1 MITKAALL
9 EDLDRAGIDPHG
21 MLLCHFSMKKI
32 GPVENGA
39 DTVLD
44 ALMEY
49 MKNGLLIVPCH
60 TWSNVN
66 DENPVFDV
74 RETKP
79 CVGLL
84 PDLFRRRKG
93 VVRTLH
99 PTHSLCVYGPRA
111 QAFAEGQERFDTPC
125 APADKTEIFIR
136 YVPGIRPQS
145 SRPEFFFSRHI
156 FRGKF
161 LRQRPVIYFRHF
173 RIRIQFPYSF
183 FAAEDMGSAQVCI
196 HAVRPEWIF

>member
-84 PDLFRRRKG
+84 PDLFRGGRAWCGRCTPRIRCAFTGPGHRRLQKG
-93 VVRTLH
+93 R
-99 PTHSLCVYGPRA
+99 SGS
-111 QAFAEGQERFDTPC
+111 
-125 APADKTEIFIR
+125 
-136 YVPGIRPQS
+136 IRP
-145 SRPEFFFSRHI
+145 
-156 FRGKF
+156 
-161 LRQRPVIYFRHF
+161 
-173 RIRIQFPYSF
+173 
-183 FAAEDMGSAQVCI
+183 
-196 HAVRPEWIF
+196 VRPAPVTASCCGKTRR

>member
-93 VVRTLH
+93 VPFPVSWTVKMKKKQKETQDILSYHSQAAGCSDKARAKASGGRQPIEECGRTGL
-99 PTHSLCVYGPRA
+99 
-111 QAFAEGQERFDTPC
+111 
-125 APADKTEIFIR
+125 
-136 YVPGIRPQS
+136 
-145 SRPEFFFSRHI
+145 
-156 FRGKF
+156 
-161 LRQRPVIYFRHF
+161 
-173 RIRIQFPYSF
+173 
-183 FAAEDMGSAQVCI
+183 
-196 HAVRPEWIF
+196 

>member
-125 APADKTEIFIR
+125 APGSCYGEL
-136 YVPGIRPQS
+136 
-145 SRPEFFFSRHI
+145 
-156 FRGKF
+156 
-161 LRQRPVIYFRHF
+161 LRQNAQVMIGGGHVCLQHQRTLHRGDCKRARP
-173 RIRIQFPYSF
+173 PYSRASSAVCARSKR
-183 FAAEDMGSAQVCI
+183 AAAFR
-196 HAVRPEWIF
+196 AVPPPSKRQFGPLRQA

>member
-84 PDLFRRRKG
+84 PDLFRRREG

-99 PTHSLCVYGPRA
+99 PTHSLCVYGPGHRRL
-111 QAFAEGQERFDTPC
+111 QKGRS
-125 APADKTEIFIR
+125 
-136 YVPGIRPQS
+136 GSIRP
-145 SRPEFFFSRHI
+145 
-156 FRGKF
+156 
-161 LRQRPVIYFRHF
+161 
-173 RIRIQFPYSF
+173 
-183 FAAEDMGSAQVCI
+183 
-196 HAVRPEWIF
+196 VRPAPVTASCCGKMRR

>member
-125 APADKTEIFIR
+125 APGSPLTASPAWPSRTR
-136 YVPGIRPQS
+136 RT
-145 SRPEFFFSRHI
+145 SRPSWSR
-156 FRGKF
+156 
-161 LRQRPVIYFRHF
+161 
-173 RIRIQFPYSF
+173 
-183 FAAEDMGSAQVCI
+183 SASTGTMWTRAWRSICG
-196 HAVRPEWIF
+196 ACAG

>member
-9 EDLDRAGIDPHG
+9 EDLGRAGIDPHG

-60 TWSNVN
+60 TWSNVD

-84 PDLFRRRKG
+84 PDLFRRRDAAPHAFAVRLRAPGTG
-93 VVRTLH
+93 VCRRAGAVRYALCARLLLRRAAAAKCAGDDGGGHVCLQHQRTLH
-99 PTHSLCVYGPRA
+99 RGDRKRARPPYGRA
-111 QAFAEGQERFDTPC
+111 SSAVCARSKRAAAFRA
-125 APADKTEIFIR
+125 
-136 YVPGIRPQS
+136 VPPPSKRQFGP
-145 SRPEFFFSRHI
+145 
-156 FRGKF
+156 
-161 LRQRPVIYFRHF
+161 LRQ
-173 RIRIQFPYSF
+173 
-183 FAAEDMGSAQVCI
+183 A
-196 HAVRPEWIF
+196 

>member
-84 PDLFRRRKG
+84 PRAATCSCPD
-93 VVRTLH
+93 TASSSLH
-99 PTHSLCVYGPRA
+99 PVL
-111 QAFAEGQERFDTPC
+111 
-125 APADKTEIFIR
+125 
-136 YVPGIRPQS
+136 
-145 SRPEFFFSRHI
+145 
-156 FRGKF
+156 
-161 LRQRPVIYFRHF
+161 
-173 RIRIQFPYSF
+173 
-183 FAAEDMGSAQVCI
+183 
-196 HAVRPEWIF
+196 

>member
-9 EDLDRAGIDPHG
+9 EDLGRAGIDPHG

-60 TWSNVN
+60 TWSNVD

-84 PDLFRRRKG
+84 PDLFRRREG
-93 VVRTLH
+93 YTERGFSGGGAPPENVRRMLKNCEILF
-99 PTHSLCVYGPRA
+99 SLLI
-111 QAFAEGQERFDTPC
+111 F
-125 APADKTEIFIR
+125 PAIR
-136 YVPGIRPQS
+136 L
-145 SRPEFFFSRHI
+145 
-156 FRGKF
+156 K
-161 LRQRPVIYFRHF
+161 
-173 RIRIQFPYSF
+173 
-183 FAAEDMGSAQVCI
+183 
-196 HAVRPEWIF
+196 

>member
-9 EDLDRAGIDPHG
+9 EDLGRAGIDPHG

-84 PDLFRRRKG
+84 PDVSLLPGFRRCNFPVLFLFGRLPAAFSAPDTDGQGSLHRSATIHKCLR
-93 VVRTLH
+93 VVHRL
-99 PTHSLCVYGPRA
+99 PSPASRGP
-111 QAFAEGQERFDTPC
+111 QE
-125 APADKTEIFIR
+125 
-136 YVPGIRPQS
+136 
-145 SRPEFFFSRHI
+145 
-156 FRGKF
+156 
-161 LRQRPVIYFRHF
+161 
-173 RIRIQFPYSF
+173 
-183 FAAEDMGSAQVCI
+183 
-196 HAVRPEWIF
+196 

>member
-9 EDLDRAGIDPHG
+9 EDLGRAGIDPHG

-60 TWSNVN
+60 TWSNVD

-84 PDLFRRRKG
+84 PDLFRRREG

-125 APADKTEIFIR
+125 APGDRKRARPPYSRASSAVCARSKRAAAFR
-136 YVPGIRPQS
+136 AVPPPSKRQFGP
-145 SRPEFFFSRHI
+145 
-156 FRGKF
+156 
-161 LRQRPVIYFRHF
+161 LRQ
-173 RIRIQFPYSF
+173 
-183 FAAEDMGSAQVCI
+183 A
-196 HAVRPEWIF
+196 